1 MVVAWQIF
9 FSLFRFQELRRNLLG
24 NDDLLIRDMDSCGMG
39 RSGMGCVCLCL
50 LPVSV
55 GRWGNSGS
63 RGGRGGGKN

>member
-1 MVVAWQIF
+1 MANF

-24 NDDLLIRDMDSCGMG
+24 NDDLLMRRYGQLWDGEERYG
-39 RSGMGCVCLCL
+39 VVCLCL

-63 RGGRGGGKN
+63 RGGAAEVGKN